1 MVYEWIDNV
10 MVVVLFLFLFLY
22 KHIEQELLKENN
34 KTIDI
39 VELNVNTK
47 EKQNIIG
54 KIKIKTLQNLYH
66 FLS

>member
-1 MVYEWIDNV
+1 